1 MIAVDDTLPSATLT
15 TMTDSGAAEFDIA
28 ERVAGKRVVVFGVP
42 GAFTPTCHAAHLPGF
57 VVEADTIKAK
67 GVDDILCVS
76 VNDVFV
82 MHAWGET
89 QNAQEIVMAADGSG
103 TFTKALGLELDL
115 TARGLGVRSRRYA
128 MIVNNGTVEYL
139 AVEEGPE
146 ITGSGA
152 AAVLAAL

>member
-1 MIAVDDTLPSATLT
+1 MISVGQPLPPAELT
-15 TMTDSGAAEFDIA
+15 TMTASGPESFDLS
-28 ERVAGKRVVVFGVP
+28 ERAAGKRIVVFAVP

-57 VVEADTIKAK
+57 VVEADTIKEK
-67 GVDDILCVS
+67 GVDEILCVS

-82 MHAWGET
+82 MDAWGKA
-89 QNAQEIVMAADGSG
+89 QNADEIVMCADGSAV
-103 TFTKALGLELDL
+103 FTQALGLELDL

-128 MIVNNGTVEYL
+128 MIVDDGTVSYL

-152 AAVLAAL
+152 SAVLAAL